1 MNITWQTALA
11 AHRFGLGEASL
22 SDLSGSSPVGWLRA
36 QIGPGTVAQGEGLM
50 AANEI
55 LQRRAQT
62 TTQLQA
68 LRQSMTASAPMSPSA
83 SSPTPNPAP
92 GEPPGF
98 QAKAEAE
105 RKTLR
110 ETLAKINNAD
120 ARSRLLTAMQSTR
133 PFNER
138 LVWFWCNH
146 FTVSLQSGKISGLVG
161 AFEREAIRPHVADPF
176 VSMLRAATLH
186 PAMLRYL
193 DNQNSI
199 GPESTAGQ
207 RQRANRAGLNE
218 NLAREVMELHT
229 LGADSAR
236 AHPPAYTQADVTAFA
251 EVLTGWTSV
260 ESGDTPGVQFI
271 AARHQPGPKQ
281 LLGKTYPEGPEA
293 LDMVLRDLARHP
305 ATAHH
310 VALKLARYFVAD
322 DPPASLVERLA
333 RTFQDSGGA
342 LPAFYRTLIESPES
356 WDHTLR
362 KLKTPEE
369 HAVTCARLLKLDA
382 QWLNNPRGDGFI
394 SQLGQNLQGA
404 DSPAGWSDQQADWLG
419 PEAMWKRVEW
429 TNRLVAR
436 YGQGLDGR
444 ALAQASLGPML
455 SETTA
460 TEVAHASDGRQ
471 ALVLLLLSPELQRR

>member
-1 MNITWQTALA
+1 MNVTWQAALA
-11 AHRFGLGEASL
+11 AHRFGLGEPSL
-22 SDLSGSSPVGWLRA
+22 AELSGSSPVSWLRA
-36 QIGPGTVAQGEGLM
+36 QIGPGTVAQGDDL
-50 AANEI
+50 ASSDEI
-55 LQRRAQT
+55 LQWRAQT
-62 TTQLQA
+62 TAQVQA
-68 LRQSMTASAPMSPSA
+68 LRKSMMPMAASAPATTA
-83 SSPTPNPAP
+83 S
-92 GEPPGF
+92 EPPGF
-98 QAKAEAE
+98 MAMAEDE
-105 RKTLR
+105 RKALR
-110 ETLAKINNAD
+110 ERLGKINNAD
-120 ARSRLLTAMQSTR
+120 ARSRLLTAEQSTR

-138 LVWFWCNH
+138 LVWFWSNH
-146 FTVSLQSGKISGLVG
+146 FTVSLQSGKISGLAG

-176 VSMLRAATLH
+176 LAMLRASTLH

-207 RQRANRAGLNE
+207 RQRSNLAGLNE
-218 NLAREVMELHT
+218 NLAREVLELHT

-251 EVLTGWTSV
+251 QVLTGWTSV
-260 ESGDTPGVQFI
+260 ESDGDKAGVQFI

-281 LLGKTYPEGPEA
+281 LLGKTYPEGPDA

-305 ATAHH
+305 ATARHLS
-310 VALKLARYFVAD
+310 LKLARYFVAD
-322 DPPASLVERLA
+322 DPPPALVDKLSQA
-333 RTFQDSGGA
+333 FANSGGA
-342 LPAFYRTLIESPES
+342 LPAFYRALIESPES
-356 WDHTLR
+356 WDHSQR

-382 QWLNNPRGDGFI
+382 QWLTNPRGDGFI

-436 YGQGLDGR
+436 YGLGLDAR

-455 SETTA
+455 SDTTA